1 MTTLIRNVCVV
12 SPGVQR
18 MSVSLYLENGIISHM
33 EKTSSHD
40 LKGQAAAEVIDGSDL
55 IAVPGFIDIHAHGA
69 AGWDVSDASAEGV
82 EAIARKKLAE
92 GVTTWLPT
100 TMSLAQERLE
110 KVMLAVAAYRSH
122 PVATRCPGVHLE
134 GPFLNPEY
142 AGAHDPA
149 TMRPPCAIELG
160 ALQRLAPI
168 SLLSLAPELPGA
180 IELVQAASSAGTIC
194 SAAHSAATYQEIQE
208 AIRSGLR
215 HITHFGNAMRGLHH
229 REIGVLGAG
238 LLDDRLR
245 LEIIADGEHLC
256 PDMLRL
262 IFASVG
268 MERLMLV
275 TDSVAASWL
284 GEIELSV
291 GNQAAHSDGTCVRH
305 TATGQLAGSTLRFN
319 EGLRRT
325 AHLTQRPLQEI
336 IQTSSWNQ
344 AIALGLSGFGR
355 IEPGYHADITLLR
368 QDFSVARTIIAG
380 RSRYAAEETEPAAL
394 ASV

>member
-18 MSVSLYLENGIISHM
+18 MSVSLFLENGIISHM

-40 LKGQAAAEVIDGSDL
+40 LKGQDALEIIDGSDL
-55 IAVPGFIDIHAHGA
+55 IAVPGFIDMHSHGA
-69 AGWDVSDASAEGV
+69 AGFDVSAGDADGIA
-82 EAIARKKLAE
+82 AIAQKKLAE

-100 TMSLAQERLE
+100 TMSQPQEQLE
-110 KVMLAVAAYRSH
+110 AVMQAVARYRSSA
-122 PVATRCPGVHLE
+122 VATRCPGVHLE
-134 GPFLNPEY
+134 GPFLNPAY

-149 TMRPPCAIELG
+149 AMRLPSASEL
-160 ALQRLAPI
+160 ATLQRSAPI
-168 SLLSLAPELPGA
+168 PLLSLAPELPGA
-180 IELVQAASSAGTIC
+180 TELIRAASSAGTVC
-194 SAAHSAATYQEIQE
+194 SAAHSDATYSQMQE
-208 AIRSGLR
+208 AIRAGLR

-268 MERLMLV
+268 IERLMLV

-284 GEIELSV
+284 GAMDLTI
-291 GNQAAHSDGTCVRH
+291 GNQAAHSNGSSVRLC
-305 TATGQLAGSTLRFN
+305 ATGHLAGSTLRFN
-319 EGLRRT
+319 EGLRRI
-325 AHLTQRPLQEI
+325 AHLTQKPLQEI

-344 AIALGLSGFGR
+344 AIALGLSGFGKV
-355 IEPGYHADITLLR
+355 EPGYHADITLLR
-368 QDFSVARTIIAG
+368 QDFSVARALIAG
-380 RSRYAAEETEPAAL
+380 RTRYAADETADIPAQ
-394 ASV
+394 S